1 MARRPL
7 RIIFAVLAPELL
19 STSTRFQLQSRCANL
34 EMYLGQK
41 QSGYQAGHAFA
52 SAK

>member
-1 MARRPL
+1 MARPPL

-19 STSTRFQLQSRCANL
+19 STSTGFELQSRWPNF

-41 QSGYQAGHAFA
+41 QSG
-52 SAK
+52 